1 MSNTAGVAF
10 DIDWNNAAAVEFLRA
25 PGLNKQP
32 QILAVFK
39 NMATVIYS
47 NKNPFQHYIK
57 IQCDDPSQFCPK
69 RPDKDPCKPE

>member
-32 QILAVFK
+32 QIQAVFK
-39 NMATVIYS
+39 IWPQSYTAT
-47 NKNPFQHYIK
+47 K
-57 IQCDDPSQFCPK
+57 IRSSTI
-69 RPDKDPCKPE
+69 